1 MKNIFILLT
10 FFAVTFIAN
19 AQEIYTKIFGNSDS
33 KPVIFLH
40 GGPGYNSVSFE
51 RTSAQKLADNG
62 FYVIVYD
69 RRGEGRSEDKDAK
82 FTFQETFNDLQTIY
96 NKFGLK
102 KVTLIGHSFG
112 GIIATLFAEKYPEN
126 INTIVLVSTPISLQ
140 ETFKTIIRKTKS
152 IYQSKEDNVN
162 WNYINLLENM
172 NVGALQY
179 SSYCFAHAMQNGFY
193 STRNPN
199 HLAKNIYATFK
210 TDDLLSKFAS
220 KMDYNAA
227 QGFWNNEKYTTLD
240 ITENLSRLKSKNLKI
255 YGFYGTD
262 DGLFS
267 SEQIT
272 TFRNIVGNDNAKYL
286 ENCSHNVYIDQQQ
299 IFIETLNKWISK

>member
-19 AQEIYTKIFGNSDS
+19 SQEIYTKTYGNCDS

-102 KVTLIGHSFG
+102 KATLIGHSFG

-126 INTIVLVSTPISLQ
+126 INAIVLVSTPISLQ

-162 WNYINLLENM
+162 LNYINLLENM

-272 TFRNIVGNDNAKYL
+272 TFRNIVGNDYTKYL